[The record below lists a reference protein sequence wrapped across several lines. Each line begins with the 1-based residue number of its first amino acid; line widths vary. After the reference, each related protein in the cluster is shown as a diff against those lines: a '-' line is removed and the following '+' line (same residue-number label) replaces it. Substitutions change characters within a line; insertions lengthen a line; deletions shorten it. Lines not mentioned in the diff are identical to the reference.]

1 MTVLWSCRKPRVS
14 QCPRRHNKVKPKSTA
29 CMSNHKPDEV
39 HVAYTD
45 EVHRKNEA
53 QIAVGP
59 TDGA

>member
-1 MTVLWSCRKPRVS
+1 MVVLWRCRKPGVS
-14 QCPRRHNKVKPKSTA
+14 QCPVRHNKAKPKSTA

-53 QIAVGP
+53 
-59 TDGA
+59 